1 MATALQIEANR
12 RNAQLSTGPRTSPG
26 KARSALNALRH
37 GVTGQVSIMPEE
49 DRVAHDAFCREI
61 IDGFKTETPLELQLA
76 SLIAEDF
83 WRLQRI
89 RALENDIFAL
99 GHFSEAA
106 AIDTE
111 DAEVHSSLTRAQ
123 VFLDRSKELE
133 RLTLYEQRINRALD
147 KNRKQ
152 LEELQAERVR
162 QREQALEQA
171 RLLRQLAGAKQ
182 LAQAGNPADVVLAH
196 QYEPYDPAAHA
207 AEIGFVFSSDEI
219 ERALDHKYRLEQARA
234 WEKSK
239 WNPSEKT
246 RQRCEAV
253 WELTQVSRK
262 AGN

>member
-12 RNAQLSTGPRTSPG
+12 SNAQLSTGPRSTSG
-26 KARSALNALRH
+26 KNRSALNALRH
-37 GVTGQVSIMPEE
+37 GITGQVSIMPEE

-61 IDGFKTETPLELQLA
+61 IDGFNTQTALELQLA

-99 GHFSEAA
+99 GHSSEAA
-106 AIDTE
+106 SIETE
-111 DAEVHSSLTRAQ
+111 DPEVHVSLTRAQ

-133 RLTLYEQRINRALD
+133 RLTLYEQRINRALE

-152 LEELQAERVR
+152 LDELQAERAR
-162 QREQALEQA
+162 KREQALEQA

-182 LAQAGNPADVVLAH
+182 LDESGPQ
-196 QYEPYDPAAHA
+196 ESYDPAADA

-219 ERALDHKYRLEQARA
+219 ERSLAHKYRLEQARIY
-234 WEKSK
+234 EKTK
-239 WNPSEKT
+239 WNPSEEI
-246 RQRCEAV
+246 RERCEAV
-253 WELTQVSRK
+253 WELTQVSRRT
-262 AGN
+262 AN

>member
-12 RNAQLSTGPRTSPG
+12 RNAQLSTGPCTSQG
-26 KARSALNALRH
+26 RARSALNALRH

-61 IDGFKTETPLELQLA
+61 IDGFKTQTPLELQLA
-76 SLIAEDF
+76 SLVAEDF

-89 RALENDIFAL
+89 RALENDVFAL

-111 DAEVHSSLTRAQ
+111 DAEVHVSLTRAQ

-133 RLTLYEQRINRALD
+133 RLTLYEQRINRALE

-162 QREQALEQA
+162 LREQALEQA

-182 LAQAGNPADVVLAH
+182 FAEAG
-196 QYEPYDPAAHA
+196 QQEPYDPAADAH
-207 AEIGFVFSSDEI
+207 EIGFVFSSEEI
-219 ERALDHKYRLEQARA
+219 ERALDHEYRLQQARIY
-234 WEKSK
+234 EKSK
-239 WNPSEKT
+239 WDPSEET

-253 WELTQVSRK
+253 WELTQVPRRT
-262 AGN
+262 GE